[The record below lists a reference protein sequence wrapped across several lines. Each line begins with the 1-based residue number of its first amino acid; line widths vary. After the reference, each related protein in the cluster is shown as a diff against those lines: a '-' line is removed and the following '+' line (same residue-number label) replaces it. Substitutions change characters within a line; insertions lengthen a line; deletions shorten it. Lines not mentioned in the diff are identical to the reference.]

1 MTEQELNTII
11 QSGEG
16 YKIEFKRNVNTD
28 LSKELVAFSNS
39 SGGRIF
45 IGVDDDGTLPG
56 VTVDNALKSKV
67 EMMARDC
74 DPSVVISL
82 EIFNKILII
91 HVPEGQ
97 NKPYRCT
104 GCFYLRNG
112 ASSVKLS
119 TEEIREFFAAE
130 GKVHFDEM
138 PSSLTYPNGLSEVV
152 IKKYIEL
159 SGISS
164 AINQKELLVNLGVVD
179 ASNSAIINN
188 TGILFLTQHP
198 VRHIPQSAVT
208 CVAYKGNVKVDILDK
223 KTFELDIISNIDEAI
238 AFLKRHLNLSYEIKT
253 KKRVEKL
260 EIPEV
265 VLREAIVNAVA
276 HRDYFEKGA
285 TVMIEVFDNRL
296 EISSPGG
303 LPKGLKEEDFGKR
316 TLARNPLVA
325 ALLHRAGYIE
335 KLGTGIPRI
344 RQSMLQAGLPE
355 PDFKFDSF
363 FTVVLKRQIVAQISA
378 RLKMAPKRLEKML
391 YLLQQLQPG
400 NQLDIAKAAAKYN
413 VTGKSIR
420 KDLLFL
426 EQLKLLYAKGTTT
439 DRTYELTD
447 EGKELVEKVGG
458 VSSK

>member
-11 QSGEG
+11 QTGEG

-45 IGVDDDGTLPG
+45 IGMDDDGTLPG

-82 EIFNKILII
+82 EVFNKILII

-104 GCFYLRNG
+104 GGFYLRNG

-138 PSSLTYPNGLSEVV
+138 PSSLTYPGAVSEEV
-152 IKKYIEL
+152 IKRYMQL
-159 SGISS
+159 SDISS
-164 AINQKELLVNLGVVD
+164 AINQKQLLFNLGVL
-179 ASNSAIINN
+179 SNSEPARINN
-188 TGILFLTQHP
+188 TGILFFTQSP
-198 VRHIPQSAVT
+198 VQYLPQTAVT
-208 CVAYKGNVKVDILDK
+208 CVVCKGITKVDILDK
-223 KTFELDIISNIDEAI
+223 KTFEFDLIGNIDEAM

-253 KKRVEKL
+253 KKRIEKL

-285 TVMIEVFDNRL
+285 TVMVEIFDDRV
-296 EISSPGG
+296 EISNPGG

-316 TLARNPLVA
+316 TLARNPLIA
-325 ALLHRAGYIE
+325 SLLHRAGYIE
-335 KLGTGIPRI
+335 KLGTGVPRI
-344 RQSMLQAGLPE
+344 KEGMMDAELPE
-355 PDFKFDSF
+355 PKFDFDKF
-363 FTVVLKRQIVAQISA
+363 FVITLKRKVVSSGKTTLAD
-378 RLKMAPKRLEKML
+378 L
-391 YLLQQLQPG
+391 
-400 NQLDIAKAAAKYN
+400 N
-413 VTGKSIR
+413 VTGSRLERIQYILETIKAGKKADVASISKRFSVNVSAIR
-420 KDLLFL
+420 KDFLLL
-426 EQLKLLYAKGTTT
+426 EAKGWLKGSGTTSN
-439 DRTYELTD
+439 RVYELT
-447 EGKELVEKVGG
+447 EMATLRMEQ
-458 VSSK
+458 

>member
-11 QSGEG
+11 QTGEG

-45 IGVDDDGTLPG
+45 IGMDDDGTLPG

-82 EIFNKILII
+82 EVFNKILII

-104 GCFYLRNG
+104 GGFYLRNG

-138 PSSLTYPNGLSEVV
+138 PSSLTYPGAVSEEV
-152 IKKYIEL
+152 IKRYMQL
-159 SGISS
+159 SDISS
-164 AINQKELLVNLGVVD
+164 AINQKQLLFNLGVL
-179 ASNSAIINN
+179 SNSEPARINN
-188 TGILFLTQHP
+188 TGILFFTQSP
-198 VRHIPQSAVT
+198 VQYLPQTAVT
-208 CVAYKGNVKVDILDK
+208 CVVYKGITKVDILDK
-223 KTFELDIISNIDEAI
+223 KTFEFDLIGNIDEAM

-253 KKRVEKL
+253 KKRIEKL

-285 TVMIEVFDNRL
+285 TVMVEIFDDRV
-296 EISSPGG
+296 EISNPGG

-316 TLARNPLVA
+316 TLARNPLIA
-325 ALLHRAGYIE
+325 SLLHRAGYIE
-335 KLGTGIPRI
+335 KLGTGVPRI
-344 RQSMLQAGLPE
+344 KEGMMDAELPE
-355 PDFKFDSF
+355 PKFDFDKF
-363 FTVVLKRQIVAQISA
+363 FVITLKRKVVSSGKTTLAD
-378 RLKMAPKRLEKML
+378 L
-391 YLLQQLQPG
+391 
-400 NQLDIAKAAAKYN
+400 N
-413 VTGKSIR
+413 VTGSRLERIQYILETIKAGKKADVASISKRFSVNVSAIR
-420 KDLLFL
+420 KDFLLL
-426 EQLKLLYAKGTTT
+426 EAKGWLKGSGTTSN
-439 DRTYELTD
+439 RVYELT
-447 EGKELVEKVGG
+447 EMATLRMEQ
-458 VSSK
+458 